1 MGENKTIVV
10 GIDGAHFELIDP
22 WIEEGELP
30 NLKKMKEEGCWADME
45 VCLPPVTSPN
55 WKCYSTGKNPGKL
68 GIFWWE
74 NIDKENKKVYYPRD
88 RKNKQKE
95 IWDYLSEA
103 GKKVFVIGTPT
114 TYPPKEV
121 NGIMISGGGDAIQ
134 KNYTHPPELEEELEE
149 EYNYRVHPKHKISL
163 DEKQAAKEM
172 QELIGLRF
180 KVAKD
185 YMQKDDFNFVQ
196 ITTFYSNMI
205 QHFLWNSE
213 ETKKAWKIIDRH
225 VGDLLE
231 MEDHNLIIMSDHGSN
246 KIETAFNINTWLH
259 KEGYL
264 KYNINYRFTKF
275 LEKLGVNRKNIG
287 KLLSKLGLID
297 FLKKHIPKG
306 LDLSLPSETGEI
318 KREGKS
324 DKIDWERSDAIAS
337 GQGPIYILNEKVKDE
352 IKEKLSEVRGP
363 NGKKVL
369 RNIYEK
375 EEIYSG
381 EYMDEAP
388 DLIMDQEKGV
398 HILGGIGKKD
408 VFGFGEKWKAENKKH
423 GLFIAHG
430 PNIKQKGK
438 IENISILD
446 LAPTMLRINGIKKPS
461 SMDGNVLTKSVV
473 NVPNELEEVDD
484 SSLEKTETNSQPSEI
499 KSRLKDL
506 GYTE

>member
-10 GIDGAHFELIDP
+10 GIDGAHFELINQ
-22 WIEEGELP
+22 WLEGGELP
-30 NLKKMKEEGCWADME
+30 NIKRCIEEGCYADLE

-74 NIDKENKKVYYPRD
+74 NIDKKNKRVYYPED
-88 RKNKQKE
+88 RKNKHKE
-95 IWDYLSEA
+95 IWDYLSES
-103 GKKVFVIGTPT
+103 GQKVFVIGTPT
-114 TYPPKEV
+114 TYPPKEIS
-121 NGIMISGGGDAIQ
+121 GIMISGGGDALE
-134 KNYTHPPELEEELEE
+134 KNFTYPPELEGELKEK
-149 EYNYRVHPKHKISL
+149 YDYRVHPKHKIAL
-163 DEKQAAKEM
+163 EEKEAAEEM
-172 QELIGLRF
+172 QELIDLRF
-180 KVAKD
+180 KVTKN
-185 YMQKDDFNFVQ
+185 YMQKDGFDFVQ

-213 ETKKAWKIIDRH
+213 ETKKAWKIMDDHI
-225 VGDLLE
+225 GDFLE
-231 MEDHNLIIMSDHGSN
+231 MEDYNLIIMSDHGSN

-259 KEGYL
+259 EEGYL
-264 KYNINYRFTKF
+264 KYNFKYRFTKF
-275 LEKLGVNRKNIG
+275 LGKMGVNRQNVG
-287 KLLSKLGLID
+287 KILSKLNLIEP
-297 FLKKHIPKG
+297 LKKILPKKI
-306 LDLSLPSETGEI
+306 DLTLPSETGEI

-337 GQGPIYILNEKVKDE
+337 GQGPIYILNEEVKDE
-352 IKEKLSEVRGP
+352 IKEKLSKIRGP

-408 VFGFGEKWKAENKKH
+408 VFGFGEKWKAENKKY

-430 PNIKQKGK
+430 PDIKQKGK

-446 LAPTMLRINGIKKPS
+446 LAPTILVINGIKKPL
-461 SMDGNVLTKSVV
+461 SMDGNVLTEPVV

-484 SSLEKTETNSQPSEI
+484 SNLENTETNPQPSEI